1 MTSTLT
7 RIRVLAISATIGLF
21 AASAPASSQD
31 PFMAIHMD
39 NQKINSAVSIYWR
52 GLNGAASAPASSRDP
67 FMAIHMDNQKINSA
81 VSRYW
86 RTMSHGIEM
95 DTADSEMGV
104 D

>member
-7 RIRVLAISATIGLF
+7 RIRVLAALATIGLF
-21 AASAPASSQD
+21 AAGSAPASSQD
-31 PFMAIHMD
+31 SFMAIHLD
-39 NQKINSAVSIYWR
+39 NQKANSAVSTYWQ
-52 GLNGAASAPASSRDP
+52 GLYGAASAPAFSVDG

-86 RTMSHGIEM
+86 RTMSRGIEVEA
-95 DTADSEMGV
+95 ADS